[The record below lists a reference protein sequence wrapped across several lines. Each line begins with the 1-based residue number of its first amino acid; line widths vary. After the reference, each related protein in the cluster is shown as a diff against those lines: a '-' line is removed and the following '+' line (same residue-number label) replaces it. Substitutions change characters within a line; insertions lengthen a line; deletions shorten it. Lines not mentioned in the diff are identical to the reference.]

1 MSDLLT
7 VGEIQNRL
15 FEYAGFKKDL
25 KIKHNQ
31 QKITVL
37 HVVAEEAKT
46 KIKVS
51 IQEVCANRNTFPVG
65 GDDQLN
71 EFETY
76 SLDEVFV
83 GTPRIDAIS
92 IEAQGVAPII
102 LNGMQNLLDHNPH
115 ATIYMSFNS
124 SRIQNAGFNP
134 KSFAYNLLTMGFSI
148 SKIDEYGQICAVS
161 EEELL
166 KGTPVNLTL
175 KRVIQREFYMTTKK
189 EEENPIYMEVKPID
203 IEKPMAVVTKPKSDF
218 NYYHPEIPNPQ
229 KQGGVIHNLDSQEKV
244 FQGLVDLGIDVENYE
259 VDVQEYR
266 QFFQNARYVQ
276 DFPDYYSFNLPE
288 KTLEHYIAA
297 KLLQLND
304 KDIYIDIASQHSPTP
319 EIYHRLFGVKAY
331 LQDLD
336 YPHGLNGNKIGGDAA
351 NMPVPDEFATK
362 MALHCSFEH
371 FENGSDQGFI
381 QEVSRI
387 LKPGGAVCITPFY
400 LFDEYAIQ
408 TDPAVSIPQG
418 VKFDDDATVYCA
430 YGWGNRHGRFY
441 DPDRVFSRVCQ
452 NLNGMKIKIY
462 SITNAKQVDPSC
474 YVQFAALITKLSADE
489 PLNNVER
496 YAHALTASGI
506 IT

>member
-15 FEYAGFKKDL
+15 FEYAGLKKEL
-25 KIKHNQ
+25 KVKHHQ

-51 IQEVCANRNTFPVG
+51 IQEVYANRNTFPLRV
-65 GDDQLN
+65 DDRLN

-83 GTPRIDAIS
+83 ETPRIDAIS
-92 IEAQGVAPII
+92 IEAQGVAPVI
-102 LNGMQNLLDHNPH
+102 LNGMQNLLYKNPH

-124 SRIQNAGFNP
+124 SRLQNAGFNP
-134 KSFAYNLLTMGFSI
+134 KSFAYNLLTMGFGI
-148 SKIDEYGQICAVS
+148 SKIDEYGQVCAVS

-166 KGTPVNLTL
+166 TGRAVSLTL
-175 KRVIQREFYMTTKK
+175 KRVIQREFYITKK
-189 EEENPIYMEVKPID
+189 EEENPIFRELKTID

-229 KQGGVIHNLDSQEKV
+229 KLGGVMHGPDSQEKV
-244 FQGLVDLGIDVENYE
+244 FQGLVNLGIDVENYE

-266 QFFQNARYVQ
+266 QYFQDARYVQ

-351 NMPVPDEFATK
+351 NMPVPDGFATK
-362 MALHCSFEH
+362 MALHSSFEH
-371 FENGSDQGFI
+371 FENGSDRGFI

-430 YGWGNRHGRFY
+430 YGWGKRHGRFY
-441 DPDRVFSRVCQ
+441 DPERVFSRVCQ

-474 YVQFAALITKLSADE
+474 YVQFAALITKVSPVE
-489 PLNNVER
+489 PLNNAEH

>member
-1 MSDLLT
+1 MSDILT

-15 FEYAGFKKDL
+15 FEYAGFKKEL

-37 HVVAEEAKT
+37 YVVAEEAKT
-46 KIKVS
+46 KIQIS
-51 IQEVCANRNTFPVG
+51 IQEVYANTNTFSLPIK
-65 GDDQLN
+65 DRLN

-83 GTPRIDAIS
+83 ETPRIDAIS
-92 IEAQGVAPII
+92 IEAQGVTPII
-102 LNGMQNLLDHNPH
+102 FNGMHNLLYQNPH

-124 SRIQNAGFNP
+124 SRIQNAGFDP
-134 KSFAYNLLTMGFSI
+134 KSFAYNLLTMGFGI
-148 SKIDEYGQICAVS
+148 TKIDEYGQVCAVS

-166 KGTPVNLTL
+166 TGTQVNLTL
-175 KRVIQREFYMTTKK
+175 ERVIQREFNITQKDEK
-189 EEENPIYMEVKPID
+189 NPIFREVKPID
-203 IEKPMAVVTKPKSDF
+203 IEKPMAVVTKQKSDF

-229 KQGGVIHNLDSQEKV
+229 KQGGVIHNPDSQEKV
-244 FQGLVDLGIDVENYE
+244 FQGLVNLGIDVENYE

-266 QFFQNARYVQ
+266 QYFQNARYVQ

-351 NMPVPDEFATK
+351 NMPVADGFATK

-408 TDPAVSIPQG
+408 TDPAVSIPQR

-441 DPDRVFSRVCQ
+441 DPDHVFSRVCQ
-452 NLNGMKIKIY
+452 NLKGMKIKIY

-474 YVQFAALITKLSADE
+474 YVQFAALITKSGGAE
-489 PLNNVER
+489 PLNNSEQ